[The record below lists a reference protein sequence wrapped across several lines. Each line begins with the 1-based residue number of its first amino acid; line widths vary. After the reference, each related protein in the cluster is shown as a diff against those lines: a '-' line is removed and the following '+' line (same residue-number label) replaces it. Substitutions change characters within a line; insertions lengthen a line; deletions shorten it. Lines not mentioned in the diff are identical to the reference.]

1 MADFSIKRF
10 DRLPSIAATL
20 TDALGSPVDLTSS
33 TVKFI
38 MASAPGGG
46 TPTLNTAATI
56 VSAAAGTV
64 RYDWAAGSTVTAGD
78 FVAEWEV
85 TFASAKK
92 QTFPSVGYN
101 TITISPDL
109 DNA

>member
-1 MADFSIKRF
+1 MIKRN
-10 DRLPSIAATL
+10 DRIPSIAATL
-20 TDALGSPVDLTSS
+20 TDAAGSPVDLTSS

-38 MASAPGGG
+38 MSVAPGGG
-46 TPTLNTAATI
+46 TPTLNVAATI
-56 VSAAAGTV
+56 VTAVAGTV
-64 RYDWAAGSTVTAGD
+64 RYDWAVGNTATAGD

-92 QTFPSVGYN
+92 QTFPSASYN
-101 TITISPDL
+101 TITITADL